1 MPFLYS
7 VKFLCG
13 FQAAPDPNGASA
25 CASVQPARYSTE
37 INIHNFDKTKRAKVE
52 KSVLLL
58 VRNGEALGREPRTV
72 KAEPFDQIEIP
83 PREATMDDC
92 CLLSEKLGL
101 NPKTISI
108 GFLQIVS
115 SLELNV
121 TAVYTAS
128 VSGSGLP
135 PAGGSISIDIET
147 VAGRKIPS

>member
-13 FQAAPDPNGASA
+13 FQTAPSPDGHSA

-37 INIHNFDKTKRAKVE
+37 INIHNFDKSRRAKVE

-58 VRNGEALGREPRTV
+58 IKNGEALGREPKTV
-72 KAEPFDQIEIP
+72 KAERFDEIVIP
-83 PREATMDDC
+83 AREATMDDC
-92 CLLSEKLGL
+92 CLLSDKLGL
-101 NPKTISI
+101 KSGKMSI
-108 GFLQIVS
+108 GYLQIVS

-128 VSGSGLP
+128 LPGGGLP
-135 PAGGSISIDIET
+135 PTGGSISIDVET
-147 VAGRKIPS
+147 IAGRKFTA